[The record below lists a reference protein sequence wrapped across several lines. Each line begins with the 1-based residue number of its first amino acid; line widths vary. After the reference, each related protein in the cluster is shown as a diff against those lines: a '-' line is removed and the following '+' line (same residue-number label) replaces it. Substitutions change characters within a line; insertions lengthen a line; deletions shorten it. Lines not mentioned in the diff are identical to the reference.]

1 MYGIVGSLYC
11 THETNKA
18 LHANCAK
25 ILKKYLSL
33 HYSISHIYKYIEQF
47 LLESSMWNALKKI
60 EENQQDQTWFFEMIN
75 EIDKLLVRLTKK
87 ERKKT

>member
-1 MYGIVGSLYC
+1 
-11 THETNKA
+11 
-18 LHANCAK
+18 
-25 ILKKYLSL
+25 
-33 HYSISHIYKYIEQF
+33 
-47 LLESSMWNALKKI
+47 MWNALKKI